1 MLDFH
6 NWDFWGPKILLA
18 VEMRRLLFSF
28 DFDEI
33 SSLEVCSLEN
43 KGPTD
48 GYFQF
53 LEEHVLVVQKR
64 QWL

>member
-1 MLDFH
+1 
-6 NWDFWGPKILLA
+6 
-18 VEMRRLLFSF
+18 MRRLLFFSF
-28 DFDEI
+28 DFNEI
-33 SSLEVCSLEN
+33 SSQEFYSLEN
-43 KGPTD
+43 KGATD